1 MITHRTQVM
10 PLFAFVVSPFRS
22 NAPRN
27 EPFDS
32 NHTPLALQVSTSSY
46 EEEEDEEEQ
55 ELAVSS
61 LPTDVSLTSSST
73 AARAFSS
80 DSGFSSELC
89 DSKTACIGEATPSPP
104 PKSSLNR
111 SKWTAS
117 FRKLIHRVSKR

>member
-10 PLFAFVVSPFRS
+10 PLFAFVVSPFHFMTFKKS
-22 NAPRN
+22 P
-27 EPFDS
+27 DIK
-32 NHTPLALQVSTSSY
+32 HVLLILQVSTSSY

-89 DSKTACIGEATPSPP
+89 DSKTAGIGEATPSPP